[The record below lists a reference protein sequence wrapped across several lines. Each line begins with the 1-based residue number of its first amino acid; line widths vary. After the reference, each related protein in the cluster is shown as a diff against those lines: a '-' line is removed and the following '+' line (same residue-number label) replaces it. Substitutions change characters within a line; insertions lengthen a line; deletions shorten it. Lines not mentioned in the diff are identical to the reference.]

1 MQNLEPIKN
10 GYRRLLN
17 YPYGLKPSPV
27 QMANGKEICFE
38 DTLICLKDS
47 SLLQAFV
54 RELEGIYHFSSDRF
68 IKDRIRLRTNKLVS
82 QENTDI
88 HGSGT
93 CEGDS
98 GEFLAKKDILAYH
111 LSTKRNIP
119 LYIL

>member
-1 MQNLEPIKN
+1 M
-10 GYRRLLN
+10 RRTISEQLFAEFRTNQERISETAKL
-17 YPYGLKPSPV
+17 PVWLKAFTSADG
-27 QMANGKEICFE
+27 QWERDLFE
-38 DTLICLKDS
+38 DTLMCLKDS

-68 IKDRIRLRTNKLVS
+68 IKDRIRLRTNKSVS

-98 GEFLAKKDILAYH
+98 GEFMAKKRYFGL
-111 LSTKRNIP
+111 P
-119 LYIL
+119 LI